1 MAINTFASRDTKAL
15 FDGQKIAKYVNIEKQ
30 AMRKL
35 IQLHVAMTLD
45 DMRVPPGNCLE
56 PLIGNRK
63 GSYSVRINQQ
73 SRLCFKFENGEANE
87 VEIVD
92 YH

>member
-15 FDGQKIAKYVNIEKQ
+15 FDGQKIAKYANVEKQ

-73 SRLCFKFENGEANE
+73 WGLCFKFENGEANE